1 MFVACGCALSV
12 CALWLRVLWLIL
24 CVTAISARVAL
35 TECEVAVHRGGQ
47 DGRGAAGD
55 LPLFCM
61 MVDAD
66 RAMYFRIL

>member
-47 DGRGAAGD
+47 DGRGGGGD
-55 LPLFCM
+55 LCIYLIYIMFSY
-61 MVDAD
+61 VLYA
-66 RAMYFRIL
+66 

>member
-55 LPLFCM
+55 LPYIYIYLFCI
-61 MVDAD
+61 DG
-66 RAMYFRIL
+66 

>member
-47 DGRGAAGD
+47 DGRGAAGAI
-55 LPLFCM
+55 LPLCFVIVCG
-61 MVDAD
+61 
-66 RAMYFRIL
+66 ILHQPF